1 MILKLLTMKKITISG
16 LCIFAAMFILMTGC
30 VSEKSDKM
38 TVNEKEYLAKPG
50 LSILAFHNSYPM
62 GKQGGIEIIHHG
74 ERIASNGFIRMQPV
88 DGQRIPDPLG
98 AQREIDSVNQV
109 IKSVISYEE
118 FGFKYAVRIWPE
130 GNSIHLAVDLDKPL
144 PKEWEK
150 KLSFDIEF
158 YPPLFLGKSWQ
169 IGESFGYIPKQT
181 LTSKFKDPDGTLKPV
196 PMGKGNIF
204 TLAGEDPVRKIVIE
218 STDNEM
224 VVTDNRHNN
233 YGGWILVKSEIPA
246 GVTKNAVEWTITPN
260 VIPGWVREPV
270 IAISQIGY
278 HPDQTKKAI
287 IELDP
292 LTKKLEKA
300 TLFKVGGDDMHEV
313 MAAVP
318 GKWGSF
324 LCYDYAVFDF
334 SSVRDPGLYVVK
346 YGKTESYP
354 FSIKNDVF
362 SNGVWQPTLEAY
374 FPIQMCHVK
383 VRDRSLI
390 WHGACHLDDALQAPL
405 DIVHIDG
412 YRQYPAKETNYPAQT
427 PVPYLNVGGWHDAGD
442 DDLAAGSQA
451 STTHFLVLAWELTK
465 NPTDQTY
472 VNFEERYVE
481 MYKPDGVPDFVQQIK
496 QGALNLLSGYRAA
509 GHSFHGIIAN
519 REGRNITGDWAS
531 QTDQLFYDSKL
542 KPNQRTMTHS
552 GVNDDRWVFTNRD
565 TGLEYKVAAAL
576 AAASRALAGFD
587 DKLAKECIET
597 AKKAWEYEQ
606 THEPVLTPAEYVPRN
621 TKVQEIIATSELLY
635 TTGEEKYA
643 AHLKKLLPEI
653 EKSVQGSGWSVARV
667 SDKMNDDAFNSS
679 LRSALENYKTRLDST
694 LSTNPFGI
702 PWRPAVWGVG
712 WSIQNFALEYF
723 YLSQKYPDLFN
734 REPLLNVVNY
744 VLGCHPGSNT
754 SLVSGVGPRSIL
766 IAFGVNRTMEGYIPG
781 GMVSGTALIRPDFP
795 ELKETTPYLW
805 QQSEYV
811 MPGAATYIFCVM
823 AADLLLGK

>member
-1 MILKLLTMKKITISG
+1 MKKSTILSI
-16 LCIFAAMFILMTGC
+16 CVFAVMFILMTAC
-30 VSEKSDKM
+30 NQDKSDRM

-50 LSILAFHNSYPM
+50 LSVLAFHNSYPT

-74 ERIASNGFIRMQPV
+74 ERVASNGFIRMQPV
-88 DGQRIPDPLG
+88 DGKRIPDPLG
-98 AQREIDSVNQV
+98 AMREIDSVNQL

-118 FGFKYAVRIWPE
+118 FGFTYSVRIWPE
-130 GNSIHLAVDLDKPL
+130 GNSVRLAVDLDKPL

-158 YPPLFLGKSWQ
+158 FPPLFLGKSWQ

-181 LTSKFKDPDGTLKPV
+181 LTSKFQDTDGIFKPV

-218 STDNEM
+218 SPDNEM
-224 VVTDNRHNN
+224 VVTDNRHNS

-246 GVTKNAVEWTITPN
+246 GVTENAVEWTITPN
-260 VIPGWVREPV
+260 VIPGWIRDPV

-278 HPDQTKKAI
+278 HPDQAKKAI

-292 LTKKLEKA
+292 RTKKIEKA
-300 TLFKVGGDDMHEV
+300 RLFKVGGNDMQEV
-313 MAAVP
+313 KAVVP
-318 GKWGSF
+318 ERWGSF

-334 SSVRDPGLYVVK
+334 SSVRDPGMYVVK
-346 YGKTESYP
+346 YGNKESYA
-354 FSIKNDVF
+354 FSIKSDIF
-362 SNGVWQPTLEAY
+362 TTGVWQPTLEAY
-374 FPIQMCHVK
+374 FPVQMCHVK
-383 VRDRSLI
+383 VRDRALI
-390 WHGACHLDDALQAPL
+390 WHGSCHLDDALQAPL
-405 DIVHIDG
+405 DIEHTDG
-412 YRQYPAKETNYPAQT
+412 YRQYPAKETNYQVQT
-427 PVPYLNVGGWHDAGD
+427 TVPYLNVGGWHDADD

-451 STTHFLVLAWELTK
+451 STTHYLVLAYELT
-465 NPTDQTY
+465 NNQTDQTY

-519 REGRNITGDWAS
+519 RAGRNLTGDWAS

-542 KPNQRTMTHS
+542 KPDQRTMTHS

-576 AAASRALAGFD
+576 AAASRALEGFD
-587 DKLAKECIET
+587 DKLSKECLET

-653 EKSVQGSGWSVARV
+653 EKSIQSSAWSVARV
-667 SDKMNDDAFNSS
+667 SDKVNDDAFNSS

-694 LSTNPFGI
+694 LSTNPFGV

-723 YLSQKYPDLFN
+723 YLSQKYPDLFS

-754 SLVSGVGPRSIL
+754 SLVSGVGPKSIL